1 MEIMTCGFCGK
12 VFSAA
17 GVKACASCRKELE
30 DVYQKARTYLRD
42 HFDSN
47 IGPDELAKALD
58 VDPAMIQFL
67 KSEGRFSMSDEE
79 VLDIDDD
86 TKRRELLKEFQN
98 SIKPAKLNDAKEQ
111 NKSSSPTSYT
121 GEKHRRN

>member
-1 MEIMTCGFCGK
+1 MEIMTCRFCGK

-17 GVKACASCRKELE
+17 GGKACASCRKELE
-30 DVYQKARTYLRD
+30 EVYQKARTYLRD

-47 IGPDELAKALD
+47 ISPDELAKALD

-67 KSEGRFSMSDEE
+67 KNEGRFAMSDEGTI
-79 VLDIDDD
+79 DADDD
-86 TKRRELLKEFQN
+86 IKRREILKEFQS
-98 SIKPAKLNDAKEQ
+98 SIKPVKSNETKEQ
-111 NKSSSPTSYT
+111 AKSSSPTSYA